1 MFFGQYTFLNFI
13 MHLFDY
19 FSDIQTLFSIETF
32 DYMNLMPLL
41 FSILTGTLKN
51 KFVQY
56 MS

>member
-1 MFFGQYTFLNFI
+1 
-13 MHLFDY
+13 MHLFDDY
-19 FSDIQTLFSIETF
+19 FSDIQPLFSIETC

-51 KFVQY
+51 KFFQY